1 MARYVAE
8 YDVDKTC
15 NIYSVL
21 SFFFGG
27 DCWAGGS
34 GLDWVG
40 LSIASL
46 GWGNSAAARSMV
58 GLAQ

>member
-1 MARYVAE
+1 MWQNTMWIKHA
-8 YDVDKTC
+8 
-15 NIYSVL
+15 IYTP
-21 SFFFGG
+21 SFRSFLEGI
-27 DCWAGGS
+27 AGRESS